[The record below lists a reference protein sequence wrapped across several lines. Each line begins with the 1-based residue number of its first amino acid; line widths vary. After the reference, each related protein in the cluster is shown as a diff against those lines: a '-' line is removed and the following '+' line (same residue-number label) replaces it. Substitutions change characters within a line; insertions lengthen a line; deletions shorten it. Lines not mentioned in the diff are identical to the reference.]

1 MSNLGDYQAG
11 TVIYDKFTTYRPS
24 TGAAY
29 TLGGTPAL
37 SVYKDNSTTQ
47 STAGVTLNADF
58 DGVTGLNH
66 YTIDTSADGTF
77 YSAGSNFQVVITTGT
92 VDSVSVVGSVVGSF
106 SIDKANKVDAI
117 KVSGDATAADNAE
130 LFFDGTGYAASN
142 STVGTVTT
150 LTNLPAITAGW
161 LTATGIAADA
171 ITAAKLAADVTTEL
185 QSGLATAS
193 ALATLQ
199 TTANDILVD
208 TAVIGAAGAGLTA
221 IPWNASWDA
230 EVQSEVDDALVVH
243 RLDELLNADSDIDG
257 AAPPTVGSV
266 FHELMTKTAGSF
278 TYDQTTDSLEAVRD
292 RGDAAWITATGFS
305 THNASDVWAVATRVL
320 TAGTNI
326 ALAKG
331 VGVTGFNDL
340 DAAGV
345 RSAVGLASAN
355 LDTQLT
361 AIDDYLDTEVSAI
374 KAKTDQMTFT
384 TANRIDSQV
393 YGMEANTVTASA
405 LASDAVTEMQSGIAT
420 AASIAALP
428 TAAQNATAVLT
439 TQLTEGYATDGAAP
453 TVTQALMLI
462 QQSITDFSISGT
474 SLTIKKLDGSTTAAT
489 LTLNDATSPTSVTRS
504 A

>member
-1 MSNLGDYQAG
+1 MLTWYANGQ
-11 TVIYDKFTTYRPS
+11 
-24 TGAAY
+24 
-29 TLGGTPAL
+29 
-37 SVYKDNSTTQ
+37 
-47 STAGVTLNADF
+47 
-58 DGVTGLNH
+58 
-66 YTIDTSADGTF
+66 
-77 YSAGSNFQVVITTGT
+77 
-92 VDSVSVVGSVVGSF
+92 GSVVIRFKIRDSSGTTNAGLTGLTSASSGLSISTIANNEATATTYTVAGSTIETITTLGTYAAPTSTKCRF
-106 SIDKANKVDAI
+106 KEVDATNMPGI
-117 KVSGDATAADNAE
+117 YELHLADARFAVSNAKDLLVTVKGATNGDQVDFVIPLTKLNPHDTVRAGLTALPNAAADAAGG
-130 LFFDGTGYAASN
+130 LPISDAGGLDLDGRLDAAVSSRMATYTQPSGFLAATFPTGTIANTTNITAGTI
-142 STVGTVTT
+142 STVGTLTGHTPQTGDTYALANGVNGFVSIKADTAEILTDTGTT
-150 LTNLPAITAGW
+150 LPAQLTNMSG
-161 LTATGIAADA
+161 ATF
-171 ITAAKLAADVTTEL
+171 
-185 QSGLATAS
+185 
-193 ALATLQ
+193 
-199 TTANDILVD
+199 D
-208 TAVIGAAGAGLTA
+208 TA
-221 IPWNASWDA
+221 
-230 EVQSEVDDALVVH
+230 
-243 RLDELLNADSDIDG
+243 
-257 AAPPTVGSV
+257 
-266 FHELMTKTAGSF
+266 
-278 TYDQTTDSLEAVRD
+278 TDSLEALRN

-405 LASDAVTEMQSGIAT
+405 LASDAVTEMQSGLAT

-453 TVTQALMLI
+453 TATQALMLI

-504 A
+504 G